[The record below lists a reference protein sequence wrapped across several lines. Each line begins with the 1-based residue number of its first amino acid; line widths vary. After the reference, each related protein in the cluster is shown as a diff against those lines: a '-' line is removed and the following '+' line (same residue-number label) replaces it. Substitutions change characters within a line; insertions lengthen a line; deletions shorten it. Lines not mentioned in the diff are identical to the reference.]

1 MPLIYC
7 PPSYAFADII
17 NPTLSG
23 IISKQAAQLEES
35 AKIHESFMDL
45 AVNDRPIHEIL
56 QTLST
61 LIREPTAYIDTIFHH
76 VYFSESASEDTL
88 LLKGLSYETILN
100 EYIQKYRCIDVTNRE
115 QKFGCII
122 LLSDHTGI
130 NSPATNSNIYKNCN

>member
-17 NPTLSG
+17 NDLVRNH
-23 IISKQAAQLEES
+23 SKQAAQLEES

-76 VYFSESASEDTL
+76 CLF
-88 LLKGLSYETILN
+88 
-100 EYIQKYRCIDVTNRE
+100 
-115 QKFGCII
+115 F
-122 LLSDHTGI
+122 
-130 NSPATNSNIYKNCN
+130 